1 MIIMNK
7 FEKRI
12 SKFLKDSNNCLI
24 IGSGFGHLEELLGL
38 FKTVFV
44 IDTQRPAIKA
54 KNLVYRESID
64 NLASLT
70 EFSIVFFDLNRVQ
83 LLDSMFDFLNS
94 KRPVVCIEDNDP
106 IGRDLSGTLY
116 KVGYQCTN
124 LQGFFHV
131 WEYKK

>member
-1 MIIMNK
+1 M
-7 FEKRI
+7 
-12 SKFLKDSNNCLI
+12 SKNLDSCI
-24 IGSGFGHLEELLGL
+24 VVGSGAGHLEELLSL

-44 IDTQRPAIKA
+44 VDTTRPEIKA
-54 KNLVYRESID
+54 KNLVYREVID

-94 KRPVVCIEDNDP
+94 KRPVVCIEGNEP
-106 IGRDLSGTLY
+106 IGREVSGTLY
-116 KVGYQCTN
+116 KVGYQCTS